1 MPITVITSSRTTR
14 ILGALICAIFLSI
27 SVATLLTARPQTD
40 EAVYAN
46 PGYNLLYNGR
56 MGTTLYE
63 LRGYMPLSMTERT
76 FWQPPLYFLI
86 TAAWY
91 RLAGF
96 GLFQVRILSVL
107 FGLLAIYSWF
117 MLGRCLSGSSILALL
132 MSSLVSIDYFFVLG
146 ASQGRMDMMCAAL
159 GVAAIAV
166 YLRLRVRSF
175 PSAIFWSHALATMSV
190 LTHPVGVGYWLG
202 LMLLI
207 VYFDRRALSFKILL
221 LAAAPCL
228 LGAAGWGLYIAQDPI
243 AFVTQMRRSLE
254 LNKYSFEMP
263 NLSSIGFI
271 RNLQLELRFRYLGPF
286 GFGPGL
292 GLVQRAKT
300 LVLIAYVVGV
310 VGTFLLSRS
319 RERRNTIVLP
329 ALAVV
334 AILYLALVSPSK
346 FVYYLPHTT
355 MFMAACLAAF
365 LYYLKLSARRK
376 QIVLAAA
383 LTLVGGIQMGGLL
396 YRVHQNPY
404 GHSFV
409 PAVASIVHNS
419 APGTVVVGSGELWF
433 RLQPDRSVLH
443 DPALGFRNGMK
454 PRIFVMDPL
463 YRELNERDRKAGS
476 PIYPW
481 VRDYLNQSHSVYAD
495 GYYQVYIHD

>member
-1 MPITVITSSRTTR
+1 MPTTAIMSSRATK
-14 ILGALICAIFLSI
+14 ILGALICGIYLSI

-40 EAVYAN
+40 EAIYAN
-46 PGYNLLYNGR
+46 PGYNLIYNGR
-56 MGTTLYE
+56 MATTLYE
-63 LRGYMPLSMTERT
+63 LRGFMPLSMAERT
-76 FWQPPLYFLI
+76 YWQPPLYFLT

-91 RLAGF
+91 RLVGF

-117 MLGRCLSGSSILALL
+117 MIGRCLSGSSTLALL
-132 MSSLVSIDYFFVLG
+132 MSGLVSIDYFFVLG

-166 YLRLRVRSF
+166 YLRLRVRCF

-190 LTHPVGVGYWLG
+190 LTHPVGLSYWLG

-207 VYFDRRALSFKILL
+207 VYFDRRSLSFNILL
-221 LAAAPCL
+221 LAATPCL
-228 LGAAGWGLYIAQDPI
+228 AGGVGWGLYIAQDPV
-243 AFVTQMRRSLE
+243 AFVTQIHRTLE
-254 LNKYSFEMP
+254 INKYSFEMP
-263 NLSSIGFI
+263 NLSSIGFV
-271 RNLQLELRFRYLGPF
+271 RNLQLELHFRYVGPF
-286 GFGPGL
+286 GFGPGV
-292 GLVQRAKT
+292 GPAQRTKA
-300 LVLIAYVVGV
+300 LVLLTYVVGV
-310 VGTFLLSRS
+310 IGTFILSSS
-319 RERRNTIVLP
+319 RERRNIIVLP
-329 ALAVV
+329 ALALV

-346 FVYYLPHTT
+346 FSYYLPHTT

-376 QIVLAAA
+376 QIVAVAA
-383 LTLVGGIQMGGLL
+383 LTLVGGIQAGGLL

-409 PAVASIVHNS
+409 PAVESIVRNS

-433 RLQPDRSVLH
+433 RLQPERSVLH
-443 DPALGFRNGMK
+443 DPALGFRNGME

-463 YRELNERDRKAGS
+463 YRELYERERQAGS
-476 PIYPW
+476 PIYSW
-481 VRDYLNQSHSVYAD
+481 VRDYLDRSRSVYAD
-495 GYYQVYIHD
+495 GYYQVYVH

>member
-1 MPITVITSSRTTR
+1 MLTTAMTSSRITK
-14 ILGALICAIFLSI
+14 ILGGLIGAIFLSLSI
-27 SVATLLTARPQTD
+27 ATLLTARPQTD

-63 LRGYMPLSMTERT
+63 LRGYMPLSMTVRT
-76 FWQPPLYFLI
+76 FWQPPLYFLT

-91 RLAGF
+91 RLVGF

-117 MLGRCLSGSSILALL
+117 MIGRCLSGSSTLALL
-132 MSSLVSIDYFFVLG
+132 MSALVSIDYFFVLG
-146 ASQGRMDMMCAAL
+146 ASQGRMDIMCAAL

-166 YLRLRVRSF
+166 YLRLREQSF
-175 PSAIFWSHALATMSV
+175 PSAIFWSQALATMSI

-207 VYFDRRALSFKILL
+207 VYFDRRSLSFTILL
-221 LAAAPCL
+221 LAATPCL
-228 LGAAGWGLYIAQDPI
+228 IGAAAWGLYIAQDPA

-263 NLSSIGFI
+263 NLSSIGFV

-286 GFGPGL
+286 GFGQGL
-292 GLVQRAKT
+292 GLAQRAKT
-300 LVLIAYVVGV
+300 LVLIIYVVGII
-310 VGTFLLSRS
+310 GTFLLSRS
-319 RERRNTIVLP
+319 KERRNLIVLP
-329 ALAVV
+329 ALTIV

-365 LYYLKLSARRK
+365 LYYLKLSGRSK
-376 QIVLAAA
+376 QILVVAS
-383 LTLVGGIQMGGLL
+383 LTLVGGIQAGGLL
-396 YRVHQNPY
+396 YRIHQNPY

-409 PAVASIVHNS
+409 PAIAAIVHNS

-433 RLQPDRSVLH
+433 RLQPERSVLH

-463 YRELNERDRKAGS
+463 YRDLLDTDRKAGS
-476 PIYPW
+476 PIYSW
-481 VRDYLNQSHSVYAD
+481 VRNYLDKSRSVYAD
-495 GYYQVYIHD
+495 GYYQVYIH